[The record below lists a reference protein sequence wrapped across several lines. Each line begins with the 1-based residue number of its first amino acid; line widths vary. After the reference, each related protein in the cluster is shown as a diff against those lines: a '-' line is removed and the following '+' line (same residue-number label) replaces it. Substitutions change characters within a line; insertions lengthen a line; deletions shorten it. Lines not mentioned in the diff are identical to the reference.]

1 MILLFIF
8 FHYKIL
14 RNQEFC
20 DLVQVIRTA
29 NKAWTQH
36 FCGEL
41 FFGNNQSVELFVW
54 IEYSVFTKVIL
65 HLMANKILPSTLAAI
80 KTQPLH

>member
-29 NKAWTQH
+29 NKA
-36 FCGEL
+36 
-41 FFGNNQSVELFVW
+41 
-54 IEYSVFTKVIL
+54 
-65 HLMANKILPSTLAAI
+65 
-80 KTQPLH
+80 